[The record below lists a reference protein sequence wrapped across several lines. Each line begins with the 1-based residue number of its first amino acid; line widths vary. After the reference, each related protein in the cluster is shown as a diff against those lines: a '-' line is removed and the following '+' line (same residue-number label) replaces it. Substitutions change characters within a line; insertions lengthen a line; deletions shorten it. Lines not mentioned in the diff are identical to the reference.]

1 MTTLKGALRSYSAAV
16 KRTERAHQKRAREAA
31 HNFKQFQKQ
40 QDVQNVAMTVAQ
52 HNEYIDVLK
61 SLHKDSSETL
71 DWNEVKKTPP
81 PLEEPATNKKEKQA
95 RQRLLSYTPSLF
107 DKLFKNKEKKIKEL
121 TLALENA
128 ILLDR
133 ADHEKYLLEY
143 KSALSDWRKLQKITE
158 GIQSKSVTAYKDVIQ
173 YFEPF
178 AEIKDLGAEIT
189 LTFEPTYIVI
199 DLKVNTDEIIPK
211 YNLTQTST
219 GKLSKK
225 EAPLSKFN
233 ELYQDYVCSCVL
245 RVAREIYAY
254 IPVDFV
260 VINAITKMLD
270 PTSGHIVQTTILSVA
285 IPPATLRNIK
295 FDTVDPSDSMRNFV
309 HHMKFSKSGGF
320 GKVEKVDI
328 DSII

>member
-31 HNFKQFQKQ
+31 HNYKQYQKQ
-40 QDVQNVAMTVAQ
+40 QDIQNVTKTVAQ

-71 DWNEVKKTPP
+71 DWNDVKKTPP
-81 PLEEPATNKKEKQA
+81 PLEEAAENKKEKQA
-95 RQRLLSYTPSLF
+95 RQRLLSYSPSLL
-107 DKLFKNKEKKIKEL
+107 DKLFKNKDKKIKDL
-121 TLALENA
+121 THALEQA
-128 ILLDR
+128 ILLDK

-143 KSALSDWRKLQKITE
+143 KSALSDWRKLQKIAE
-158 GIQSKSVTAYKDVIQ
+158 GIQSKNVTAYKDVIQ

-189 LTFEPTYIVI
+189 LNFEPTYVVI
-199 DLKVNTDEIIPK
+199 DLRVNTDVIIPK
-211 YNLTQTST
+211 YILTQTST

-233 ELYQDYVCSCVL
+233 ELYQDYVCSCIL

-254 IPVDFV
+254 IPLEFV
-260 VINAITKMLD
+260 FINAITKMLD
-270 PTSGHIVQTTILSVA
+270 PVSGHMENTTILSVA

-295 FDTVDPSDSMRNFV
+295 FDTVDPSDSMRNFI
-309 HHMKFSKSGGF
+309 HNMKFTKSGGF
-320 GKVEKVDI
+320 SKVEKI
-328 DSII
+328 DPHA